1 MEKAR
6 LKLDIGRI
14 KFEKSAACTSR
25 KARKI
30 ERMKA
35 AMPSGD
41 AAAIAQADE
50 EIKKKR
56 EEMEAAIKTQLDE
69 LKNVK
74 SLEYFYDEAEGRY
87 QVAKGLYRSG
97 QFGELTSDEDSN

>member
-14 KFEKSAACTSR
+14 NFEKSVAYTTR

-30 ERMKA
+30 ARMKA
-35 AMPSGD
+35 AMPTGD

-50 EIKKKR
+50 EIRKKR
-56 EEMEAAIKTQLDE
+56 EEMEAAIKAQLDE

-74 SLEYFYDEAEGRY
+74 SLEYDYEKANGRY
-87 QVAKGLYRSG
+87 EIEKFLHRSG